1 MRTDTMDYMDGCE
14 REQYTDTITSMGIV
28 ADEAESLW
36 AYKQWRFSVV
46 ARAAY
51 VLALHCCGSGI
62 SKRKLGLLDIP
73 RISGLIAV

>member
-14 REQYTDTITSMGIV
+14 REQYTDMITSTGIE

-36 AYKQWRFSVV
+36 AYKQWRFRVV

-51 VLALHCCGSGI
+51 MLALHQKGNRS
-62 SKRKLGLLDIP
+62 
-73 RISGLIAV
+73 